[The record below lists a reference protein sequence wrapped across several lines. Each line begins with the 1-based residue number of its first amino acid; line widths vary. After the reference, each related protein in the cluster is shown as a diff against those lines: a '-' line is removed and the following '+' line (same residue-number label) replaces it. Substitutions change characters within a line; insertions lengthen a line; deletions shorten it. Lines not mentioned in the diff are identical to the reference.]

1 MIKELITDLAGDKI
15 TLSQALTRSKII
27 AFKINNDTLK
37 NWIKKESEGY
47 VFDDELLP
55 EYRKVY
61 SEMNLIAQ
69 FTGGEERIIPF
80 KIPEGTPKNV
90 LDTIYFHQILESIS
104 IVELQLAES
113 GRPENGRITLPNEM
127 MEMIKSTLPKPL
139 IMQITM
145 VGGVID
151 KLQRKINTVHYHNI
165 INQTKNKLLDILLEL
180 EAEFPNLENDYIMSD
195 ENNNKANN
203 IITNNIYGGNSPI
216 NIATGNN
223 NTQTNSISIENINF
237 DRLKELNV
245 EEKEIE
251 ELKSIVSESKDDKSK
266 FPSKVMGWLSSVTSS
281 LVARGFYDNI
291 PQITEFAQS
300 LIQ

>member
-55 EYRKVY
+55 EYRKVH

-69 FTGGEERIIPF
+69 FTGGEEKIIPF
-80 KIPEGTPKNV
+80 KTPEGTPKNV

-104 IVELQLAES
+104 IVELQLGES

-165 INQTKNKLLDILLEL
+165 IIQTKNKLLDILLEL

-195 ENNNKANN
+195 ENNSKANN
-203 IITNNIYGGNSPI
+203 IITNNIYGGNTPI

-251 ELKSIVSESKDDKSK
+251 ELKSILSESQDDKSK

-281 LVARGFYDNI
+281 LMARGLYDNI